1 MNPMMMMIKAVVYGQ
16 SPFHLKAMPD
26 FWKEVMD
33 TSLIR
38 SPRIGL
44 IPSSLMAPSSAYKH
58 GYLSDMGC
66 PYLERLLEEKKNLA
80 FYVQGL
86 PICNKLLNQEIWRV
100 SEMIANE
107 GHNDFDRLQLGIPNP
122 SNPLDMIPD
131 VAAINVG
138 RWDGSSGQ
146 SPLQYQG
153 FGGRQGLS
161 TDHQNAA
168 PASPSS
174 LLTKRLLRLDVPVDR
189 FPKFNFIGRLL
200 GPRGNS
206 LKRIEA
212 LTGCRV
218 FIRGRGSV
226 RDPNKEERLRG
237 RPGNEHL
244 NEPLHIVIEAESPA
258 TVVDAQLRQ
267 AQEIIGE
274 LLKPVESSRD
284 SYKRQ
289 QLRELAMLNSLFMDD
304 NSQPS
309 SSGGS
314 RCRSNAM
321 KRAL

>member
-1 MNPMMMMIKAVVYGQ
+1 MSNIFGQ
-16 SPFHLKAMPD
+16 KLKSSPARAP
-26 FWKEVMD
+26 
-33 TSLIR
+33 S
-38 SPRIGL
+38 SPRIWTNPDVG
-44 IPSSLMAPSSAYKH
+44 S
-58 GYLSDMGC
+58 

-86 PICNKLLNQEIWRV
+86 PICNKLLNQEIFRV
-100 SEMIANE
+100 SEMIANQ
-107 GHNDFDRLQLGIPNP
+107 GLNDFDRLQLGIPNP
-122 SNPLDMIPD
+122 SNPLDMMPD
-131 VAAINVG
+131 VAAVSVG
-138 RWDGSSGQ
+138 CWDGNCGQ

-153 FGGRQGLS
+153 FGGQQGLS
-161 TDHQNAA
+161 IDHQNAA
-168 PASPSS
+168 PACSSS

-189 FPKFNFIGRLL
+189 FPNFNFIGRLL

-206 LKRIEA
+206 LRRIEA

-226 RDPNKEERLRG
+226 RDPSKEERLRG

-258 TVVDAQLRQ
+258 SIVDAQLRQ
-267 AQEIIGE
+267 AQEIVEE

-289 QLRELAMLNSLFMDD
+289 QLRELAMLNSLFRDD

-309 SSGGS
+309 SRSSSSGS
-314 RCRSNAM
+314 RCRSNTM
-321 KRAL
+321 KRATTP